1 MEYQVSAYGISNTTG
16 KESELQVRNF
26 KVAPEDK
33 TRLVNIRAP
42 SAFRVYADRP
52 LMFKARFL
60 ECKDKQGGGKGKGKG
75 KGKAKARNNNENG
88 GNKSKKDRAEEKYR
102 VRICYVIGLFVIN

>member
-26 KVAPEDK
+26 KVAAEDK

-60 ECKDKQGGGKGKGKG
+60 DCKDKKGGGKGKGKG
-75 KGKAKARNNNENG
+75 KGKAKARNDNTTRG
-88 GNKSKKDRAEEKYR
+88 RNKSKKDRAEEKYR
-102 VRICYVIGLFVIN
+102 VSHLILIFY